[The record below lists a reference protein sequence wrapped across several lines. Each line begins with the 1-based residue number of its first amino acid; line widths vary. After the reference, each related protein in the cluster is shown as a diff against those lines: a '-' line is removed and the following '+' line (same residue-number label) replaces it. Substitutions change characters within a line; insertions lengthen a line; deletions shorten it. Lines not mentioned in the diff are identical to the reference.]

1 MWGLLISLALSAIGT
16 AMQSAGAAKAQRA
29 MEDRTQAELDR
40 QARIQKQAEEEYT
53 KSLAQS
59 QGDVAVQ
66 QVQQGSQEREQLY
79 NQLQAVPQD
88 TQAQQITQNPME
100 KLRDAA
106 QMQVSNKTRAKLG
119 GYETW
124 VLDQAI
130 KNARASQNLGIFTQ
144 QAGRSANVL
153 PLEIQAASHAG
164 DNLSGLGTVVSGL
177 GSLFGGAGGVIGSL
191 GSAGVQAESQRQQAA
206 RAQNGYGW
214 IGGY

>member
-1 MWGLLISLALSAIGT
+1 
-16 AMQSAGAAKAQRA
+16 MQSAGAAKAQRA